1 MIKSIRLWLAMLR
14 KPRRLKLTQEQ
25 AEYVRDLFI
34 GGSSP
39 EDLGRAMDR
48 RYKRTSFPFFMI
60 PNEAGD
66 GLEFGSGDYEIDGLE
81 YLNAALWHPAIGAVE
96 KKGRDYYYVSSHPMV
111 QRISKAASEAPIPQS
126 RRG

>member
-1 MIKSIRLWLAMLR
+1 MIKALRLWIAILC

-25 AEYVRDLFI
+25 AEYVRDLFL

-48 RYKRTSFPFFMI
+48 RYKRTSFPFFKV
-60 PNEAGD
+60 PNVAGD
-66 GLEFGSGDYEIDGLE
+66 ALEFGTADYEIDGLE

-111 QRISKAASEAPIPQS
+111 QRIAQAANGAPIPQS